1 MHTGTRLSEAT
12 SRYAE
17 LQPAKYRKRVAKSA
31 VDLSWQSVFK
41 EPRLQQLIGLAL
53 ENNKDLRLATLNV
66 AAAKAQ
72 YGIQRS
78 YMLPSVDATIS
89 GTRQR
94 GENDTGGVS
103 TTSEHGVGLGTSAFE
118 IDLFGYARSMSEA
131 AVNSDNKCNAHGA

>member
-1 MHTGTRLSEAT
+1 MKLNILACFCASFANRMHTGTRLSEAT

-17 LQPAKYRKRVAKSA
+17 LQPAKYRKRKGRKKSA

-94 GENDTGGVS
+94 GENDTGGG
-103 TTSEHGVGLGTSAFE
+103 TTSEHGVGGDERF
-118 IDLFGYARSMSEA
+118 
-131 AVNSDNKCNAHGA
+131 